1 MVSSSQPVRPSHT
14 PAMILAAGR
23 GERMRPLSDHTPK
36 PLLAAGGKRLI
47 EWQIERLVQA
57 GVQRIVINHA
67 WLGEQIPA
75 TLGDGSRYG
84 AQFAYS
90 DEGTALET
98 AGGIA
103 RALPLLNSD
112 YFMVTNGDVYCDFPY
127 ATLLARQAAMQAND
141 LQAWLVLVPN
151 PPHHPQGDF
160 TLQHEAIV
168 DAETV
173 AAATSSSLMGKRYT
187 FSGIALYH
195 RRLFSQIG
203 LGASA
208 KLAPLLRAA
217 ITQGQ
222 VGGEL
227 FTGTWVDVGT
237 PARLSELDLLLKN
250 NVGHSQQGNLCP

>member
-1 MVSSSQPVRPSHT
+1 MVSSSHPVTPDHT

-23 GERMRPLSDHTPK
+23 GERMRPLTDHTPK
-36 PLLAAGGKRLI
+36 PLLVAGGKRLI

-75 TLGDGSRYG
+75 ALGDGSSYG
-84 AQFAYS
+84 AQFTYS

-98 AGGIA
+98 AGGVA

-112 YFMVTNGDVYCDFPY
+112 YFIVTNGDVYCDFPY
-127 ATLLARQAAMQAND
+127 AKLLARQATMQAND

-160 TLQHEAIV
+160 ALHHESVVDTESQKHVTASTL
-168 DAETV
+168 
-173 AAATSSSLMGKRYT
+173 TSERYT

-195 RRLFSQIG
+195 QRLFSQIG
-203 LGASA
+203 RGESA

-217 ITQGQ
+217 ITQAQ

-237 PARLSELDLLLKN
+237 PARLTELDLLLKN
-250 NVGHSQQGNLCP
+250 NVGHSQSGKVCP